1 MLLLIRNLRQSGLAP
16 VIAIAFFGDTDIIR
30 DDLAIRN
37 KEDDL
42 SSVKYAAV
50 VAQASP
56 LKKRSKSQTA
66 PDCPV
71 SVAKVAGV
79 DEVVRDHKDL
89 PLKKVEPVSLNKAYP
104 PGRRTP
110 SSSPHQKNTPA
121 KKPVDNRV
129 RKPSVIKETNAGYKK
144 KTGTLIQ
151 AFQNAVDIPVPM
163 ETEMSSDGGTGLQ
176 GLEDGGLID
185 LVQEENQREEV
196 RRARERNQ
204 IQDAIEKWFPDGD
217 NQTKRADMQLATS
230 FLQKINNSLC
240 FFTVVVR
247 MLSKVPWT
255 ARMAT
260 THIRQDALVPIGK
273 GWWVRAESFTG
284 YPFARAELALAAA
297 AYKGFLQP
305 QMPED
310 LAQASFPMIDNLPVG
325 FGCESMFYRAI
336 ASAPFVATRTFF
348 LFLPSLLPTRGS
360 LLTGLKRLAS
370 PLTKQ

>member
-79 DEVVRDHKDL
+79 DEVVHDHKDL

-151 AFQNAVDIPVPM
+151 TFQNAVDIPVPM

>member
-79 DEVVRDHKDL
+79 DEVVHDHKDL